1 MDKIRDLLNSED
13 HSSSFTKE
21 EKEQGKLVC
30 IIGYFWI
37 LFFVP
42 LLVKNNKYCRYHANQ
57 SLCLLLF
64 SLIIGM
70 VLSLLSIIFSA
81 LSLGIF
87 VTILKILFY
96 ISLLVYLVLGIY
108 NVINDKAKDLPL
120 IGNIRI
126 IK

>member
-42 LLVKNNKYCRYHANQ
+42 LLVKNNKYCR
-57 SLCLLLF
+57 
-64 SLIIGM
+64 
-70 VLSLLSIIFSA
+70 
-81 LSLGIF
+81 
-87 VTILKILFY
+87 
-96 ISLLVYLVLGIY
+96 
-108 NVINDKAKDLPL
+108 
-120 IGNIRI
+120 
-126 IK
+126 

>member
-42 LLVKNNKYCRYHANQ
+42 LLVKNNKYCRYHSNQ

-70 VLSLLSIIFSA
+70 VLSLLSII
-81 LSLGIF
+81 
-87 VTILKILFY
+87 
-96 ISLLVYLVLGIY
+96 
-108 NVINDKAKDLPL
+108 
-120 IGNIRI
+120 
-126 IK
+126 